1 MKLLF
6 ALMSVLLLLSACKP
20 PVNCDPDWHAA
31 HRQTSLEC
39 GIVALDMMRTHAEEY
54 KVAYDKAMTEKRVSA
69 KIIHEEDTPDV
80 LLKLLKDGKYAAARK
95 GVAQAVWQT
104 AFWKYEGTD
113 DAVEKAAE
121 ARRQFDQQYDEM
133 TDITTH
139 LNKVYPPKK

>member
-1 MKLLF
+1 
-6 ALMSVLLLLSACKP
+6 
-20 PVNCDPDWHAA
+20 
-31 HRQTSLEC
+31 
-39 GIVALDMMRTHAEEY
+39 MRTHAEEY